1 MTGTQLSNT
10 TNELQLI
17 TRLLLLLSPAPGS
30 AAPDEAD
37 GDTMNLVTG
46 QWSGVGAAF
55 SAGGGLHNCITLL
68 MYHIQVPYQV
78 PAN

>member
-17 TRLLLLLSPAPGS
+17 TRLLLLLLSPAPGS

-37 GDTMNLVTG
+37 GDTMDLVSG
-46 QWSGVGAAF
+46 QGMCAAF
-55 SAGGGLHNCITLL
+55 SGLL
-68 MYHIQVPYQV
+68 
-78 PAN
+78 PA